1 LGGASAAANVAGAEE
16 AVRDFDHHRD
26 RAAVEARPSGAG
38 CSAGATRRCLE
49 QGLDRILVPK
59 IDLRKKQLAGVELFA
74 RCRHPQSGILSPN
87 AFMPGATDAEL
98 LAISELALVNALKI
112 GNNFSTTLGINL
124 RFAVN
129 IPVSALVKLSIP
141 EIVRSHRVQID
152 HWPGL
157 FIDIT
162 EEQIVTDLPL
172 AAEMAKKLAHLNVKL
187 AIDDFGRGYSSL
199 ARLKELPFAELKLDR
214 TFVTDCGVDKVNA
227 PLCKTVIDLAH
238 NFGSA
243 AVGIGI
249 EKASDALALTSM
261 GCDLGQGFLL
271 GQPMPEDR
279 FISLLRQRA
288 AGQGRPM
295 PTAVAERS

>member
-1 LGGASAAANVAGAEE
+1 MSRASAKSTSNVAGAEE

-112 GNNFSTTLGINL
+112 GNNFSTTLGISL

-129 IPVSALVKLSIP
+129 IP
-141 EIVRSHRVQID
+141 
-152 HWPGL
+152 
-157 FIDIT
+157 
-162 EEQIVTDLPL
+162 
-172 AAEMAKKLAHLNVKL
+172 
-187 AIDDFGRGYSSL
+187 
-199 ARLKELPFAELKLDR
+199 
-214 TFVTDCGVDKVNA
+214 
-227 PLCKTVIDLAH
+227 
-238 NFGSA
+238 
-243 AVGIGI
+243 
-249 EKASDALALTSM
+249 
-261 GCDLGQGFLL
+261 
-271 GQPMPEDR
+271 
-279 FISLLRQRA
+279 
-288 AGQGRPM
+288 
-295 PTAVAERS
+295 